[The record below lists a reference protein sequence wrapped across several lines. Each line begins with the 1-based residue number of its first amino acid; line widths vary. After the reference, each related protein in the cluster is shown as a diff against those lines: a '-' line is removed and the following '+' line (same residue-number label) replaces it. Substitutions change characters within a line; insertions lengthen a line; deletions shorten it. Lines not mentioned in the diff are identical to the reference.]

1 MGRKQP
7 KLTNISESGKKTVAI
22 IGGGIVGLATG
33 HQLLLRFPS
42 VRLLLLE
49 KESSPGKH
57 QTGHNSGV
65 LHCGLYYKPGSAK
78 ARLAV
83 EGIQQMVQFCQ
94 RHTIPHEMCGK
105 IVVATQEDELPLLQ
119 ALHERGQANGLAGL
133 RLLGPEQIRELEPH
147 AAGLE
152 ALHVPQE
159 GIVDY
164 TAVVHA
170 MVDEIRGNGGDIRF
184 SSEVTGL
191 QNRDGWIIETTSG
204 EYEAGFII
212 NCAGLYCDR
221 ISRKA
226 GARDPAKIVPFRG
239 EYYKLR
245 PDRQY
250 LVRNLIYPV
259 PNPKFPFLGVHFTRL
274 IHGGIEAGPNA
285 VLAFA
290 REGYRHT
297 DISIRDMIETLTYR
311 GFWNFFLRY
320 PAMCWEEF
328 RRSFSKHLFCQSLQR
343 LVPEIRIEDLSPG
356 GAGVRA
362 QALAPNGELVQD
374 FHFVEQDRAL
384 HVLNAPSPAATASL
398 AIADEIVT
406 RAQNA
411 ILS

>member
-259 PNPKFPFLGVHFTRL
+259 PHPKFPFLGVHFTRL

>member
-7 KLTNISESGKKTVAI
+7 KLTHISVSGKKTVAI
-22 IGGGIVGLATG
+22 IGGGIVGLATA

-42 VRLLLLE
+42 ARLLLLE
-49 KESSPGKH
+49 KESGPGKH

-83 EGIQQMVQFCQ
+83 EGIGQMVEFCRQ
-94 RHTIPHEMCGK
+94 HTIPHEICGK

-119 ALHERGQANGLAGL
+119 ALHERGRANGLEGL

-191 QNRDGWIIETTSG
+191 QNRNGWIIETTSG

-239 EYYKLR
+239 EYYNLR
-245 PDRQY
+245 PDRQH

-259 PNPKFPFLGVHFTRL
+259 ANPKFPFLGVHFTRL

-297 DISIRDMIETLTYR
+297 DISLRDMIETLTYR

-328 RRSFSKHLFCQSLQR
+328 RRSYSKHLFCQSLQR
-343 LVPEIRIEDLSPG
+343 LVPDIRIEDLSPG

-362 QALAPNGELVQD
+362 QALAPSGELVQD
-374 FHFVEQDRAL
+374 FHFVEQHRAL

-398 AIADEIVT
+398 AIADEIVN

-411 ILS
+411 IRS